1 MRIAFMGSAEFALPA
16 LEALVEAGHS
26 IVCAYCQPARPAGR
40 GKKPRATIIEKRA
53 SELDL
58 EVRSPTSLAGRQ
70 DEFARLELDAGVVA
84 AYGNLIPQSILEI
97 PSGGFL
103 NIHPSLLPRWR
114 GAAPVQRAIME
125 GDRMTGV
132 CIMKVVEELDAGPV
146 LMKRTVPI
154 LDDDTSSELGRK
166 LSELGAAMIVD
177 ALGELGVLTES
188 PQLADGVRYARK
200 IEKSETRVDWSK
212 PAVEVDRKIR
222 GLSAVPG
229 AWCEIKGERV
239 KLLRSKVV
247 EAEGKPGQVLDDR
260 FTIACGAGAVRVTEV
275 QRAGKS
281 RLASDA
287 YLRGSPIARGVLIS

>member
-26 IVCAYCQPARPAGR
+26 IACAYCQPARPAGR

-53 SELDL
+53 SELGL
-58 EVRSPTSLAGRQ
+58 EIRSPTSLAGRQ

-132 CIMKVVEELDAGPV
+132 CIMKVVEKLDAGPV
-146 LMKRTVPI
+146 LTQRTMPI
-154 LDDDTSSELGRK
+154 LDDDTSTGLGRK

-177 ALGELGVLTES
+177 ALGKLGALTES

-200 IEKSETRVDWSK
+200 IEKSETRVDWNK
-212 PAVEVDRKIR
+212 PAVEVDRRIR

-281 RLASDA
+281 RFASDA
-287 YLRGSPIARGVLIS
+287 YLRGSPIKAGSFIS

>member
-1 MRIAFMGSAEFALPA
+1 MRIAFMGSSEFALPA

-53 SELDL
+53 SELGL
-58 EVRSPTSLAGRQ
+58 EVRSPKSLAGRQ

-132 CIMKVVEELDAGPV
+132 CIMKVVEKLDAGPV
-146 LMKRTVPI
+146 LTQRTMPI
-154 LDDDTSSELGRK
+154 LDDDTSTGLGRK

-177 ALGELGVLTES
+177 ALGELGALTES

-200 IEKSETRVDWSK
+200 IEKSETRVDWRK
-212 PAVEVDRKIR
+212 PAIEVDRKIR

-229 AWCEIKGERV
+229 AWCEIEGERV

-247 EAEGKPGQVLDDR
+247 EAEGEPGQMLDDR

-287 YLRGSPIARGVLIS
+287 YLRGSPIKTGSFIS

>member
-26 IVCAYCQPARPAGR
+26 IACAYCQSARPAGR

-53 SELDL
+53 SELGL

-132 CIMKVVEELDAGPV
+132 CIMKVVEKLDAGPV
-146 LMKRTVPI
+146 LTQRTMPI
-154 LDDDTSSELGRK
+154 LDDDTSTGLGRK
-166 LSELGAAMIVD
+166 LSELGATMIVD

-281 RLASDA
+281 KLASDA
-287 YLRGSPIARGVLIS
+287 YLRGSPIKTGSFFS